1 MFNTI
6 QEPYHKLSLM
16 VLMFTVKKTQR
27 HVESVKIMI
36 NHSGGVFQPYIS
48 KLREKNL
55 PNL

>member
-16 VLMFTVKKTQR
+16 VYSKKTQR

-48 KLREKNL
+48 KLRGKKLHNL
-55 PNL
+55 